1 MMRVGV
7 LGAGS
12 IGGLVSAKLVDAGHD
27 LLLHSRGDHGAVLA
41 TKGLRITGEWDY
53 QVDGDDWIVSL
64 DEVGLV
70 PELENWCDVAII
82 TCKSKDTF
90 ELSKVANFVC
100 NGPVLSLQNGLG
112 NLEILENEIGPHR
125 IAGGTTTN
133 AVFRSGFGEINWAG
147 RGELII
153 GGRCAEVF
161 VELLSELGAI
171 FTDDLNRSIWEK
183 VLLNVAINPL
193 AAICG
198 ISNGGLLESELLS
211 QSESTMLEAAVVART
226 EGVKISDD
234 QELIDKLHSVL
245 VATSNNK
252 CSMLQ
257 DVKAGRET
265 EIEML
270 CGEVVRRGERYGIP
284 TPLNAL
290 LLSQINA
297 LR

>member
-1 MMRVGV
+1 MRIAV

-12 IGGLVSAKLVDAGHD
+12 IGCLVAAKLVESGQDVIVHAKGE
-27 LLLHSRGDHGAVLA
+27 HGAILA
-41 TKGLRITGEWDY
+41 VNGLKVAGQWDFS
-53 QVDGDDWIVSL
+53 VGRDDWTVSL
-64 DEVGLV
+64 DEAGLH
-70 PELENWCDVAII
+70 PDLQESCDLAII
-82 TCKSKDTF
+82 TCKSKDTLALA
-90 ELSKVANFVC
+90 EIARYICS
-100 NGPVLSLQNGLG
+100 GSVLSLQNGLG
-112 NLEILENEIGPHR
+112 NLEILEDEIGPHR